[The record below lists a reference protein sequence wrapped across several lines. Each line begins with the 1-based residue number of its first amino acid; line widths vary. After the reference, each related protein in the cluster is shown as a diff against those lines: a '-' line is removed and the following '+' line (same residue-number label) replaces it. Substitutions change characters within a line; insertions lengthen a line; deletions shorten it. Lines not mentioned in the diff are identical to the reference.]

1 MKLKILTLSIALAY
15 SNAYSQNLQT
25 SGWETN
31 EYSKSR
37 TLPAIKASS
46 AYSRGYTGKG
56 AVIAILDSGIDVNSA
71 EFKDKILVTRNF
83 SSTTS
88 IQDTIGHGTHVAG
101 IAAAARNGSGVHG
114 VAPDA
119 KLIIGKITSSG
130 LITSTTALTAVK
142 WASDTGADVVNLSS
156 GFRLT
161 ASAIS
166 PTLVSPG
173 VYKTSFTNTG
183 KIAGGFDPNQWRA
196 AIGKEMVL
204 VVSSG
209 NDNTAWSGSL
219 PQMASTT
226 DSSGNLLLNGQ
237 MLVVGNWNSQGVTTS
252 SRVNGKTVITTTY
265 QTGPNNNGAAHLC
278 MVMTNNVCQ
287 DKYKL
292 SDFYILAP
300 GVGINSVVPT
310 SVNKTGMLSLS
321 GTSMAA
327 PAVSGGVA
335 IIRQM
340 WPQMSGSNIV
350 KLLLVTA
357 DKTIQG
363 YNVNLH
369 GQGLLDMDK
378 ATRPIGSLGIPT
390 TGRLTGPSVP
400 GSDPLLITGGTASIG
415 NKTNI
420 MVVDDFQRD
429 FYVPGKT
436 FVARTNT
443 GDFNPKRGVL
453 PYESLNNY
461 TQFNDYGERLHV
473 SEQGIEVSLYKD
485 NNRLVETPTMVEMA
499 FNKHVYDLNMRLSV
513 GAFSEFNTWLGNS
526 LQGFTG
532 TGKNTTS
539 ATQFVGLGVDKLIND
554 TKIYASLQQG
564 FTKTNARSE
573 NITNISTVLSYSWT
587 LGLEHKVTEKNT
599 FGIMAYQPVSVYHA
613 SANLSAPVGL
623 DNEFNIVQSSKV
635 NLAADIKET
644 RLGLYHRFDNAKG
657 FKSLAYIESRQNY
670 KGQDGVTDT
679 AVGLQ
684 LTNQF

>member
-1 MKLKILTLSIALAY
+1 
-15 SNAYSQNLQT
+15 
-25 SGWETN
+25 
-31 EYSKSR
+31 
-37 TLPAIKASS
+37 
-46 AYSRGYTGKG
+46 
-56 AVIAILDSGIDVNSA
+56 
-71 EFKDKILVTRNF
+71 
-83 SSTTS
+83 
-88 IQDTIGHGTHVAG
+88 
-101 IAAAARNGSGVHG
+101 
-114 VAPDA
+114 
-119 KLIIGKITSSG
+119 
-130 LITSTTALTAVK
+130 
-142 WASDTGADVVNLSS
+142 
-156 GFRLT
+156 
-161 ASAIS
+161 
-166 PTLVSPG
+166 
-173 VYKTSFTNTG
+173 
-183 KIAGGFDPNQWRA
+183 
-196 AIGKEMVL
+196 
-204 VVSSG
+204 
-209 NDNTAWSGSL
+209 
-219 PQMASTT
+219 
-226 DSSGNLLLNGQ
+226 
-237 MLVVGNWNSQGVTTS
+237 
-252 SRVNGKTVITTTY
+252 
-265 QTGPNNNGAAHLC
+265 
-278 MVMTNNVCQ
+278 
-287 DKYKL
+287 
-292 SDFYILAP
+292 
-300 GVGINSVVPT
+300 
-310 SVNKTGMLSLS
+310 
-321 GTSMAA
+321 
-327 PAVSGGVA
+327 
-335 IIRQM
+335 
-340 WPQMSGSNIV
+340 MSGSNIV

-684 LTNQF
+684 LTSQF

>member
-1 MKLKILTLSIALAY
+1 MKLKILAVSIALAY
-15 SNAYSQNLQT
+15 SNLYAQNLQT
-25 SGWETN
+25 GAWETA

-37 TLPAIKASS
+37 TLLAIKASS

-56 AVIAILDSGIDVNSA
+56 TVIAILDSGIDVNNA

-83 SSTTS
+83 SGTTT

-101 IAAAARNGSGVHG
+101 IAAAARNGSGVQG

-130 LITSTTALTAVK
+130 LITSTTAVNAVK
-142 WASDTGADVVNLSS
+142 WASETGADVANLSS
-156 GFRLT
+156 GFRIT
-161 ASAIS
+161 AASIN
-166 PTLVSPG
+166 PTLISPG
-173 VYKTSFTNTG
+173 VYKTSLTNTG
-183 KIAGGFDPNQWRA
+183 KIAGGFDPNQWRT

-204 VVSSG
+204 VVSAG

-219 PQMASTT
+219 PQMATAT
-226 DSSGNLLLNGQ
+226 DSSGNLVLNGQ

-278 MVMTNNVCQ
+278 TVMANNVCQ

-300 GVGINSVVPT
+300 GVGINSVVPS
-310 SVNKTGMLSLS
+310 SVNKSGMLSLS

-335 IIRQM
+335 LIRQM
-340 WPQMSGSNIV
+340 WPQMTGSNIV

-363 YNVNLH
+363 YNVSLH

-378 ATRPIGSLGIPT
+378 ATRPIGNLGIPT
-390 TGRLTGPSVP
+390 TGRLTGPTVP
-400 GSDPLLITGGTASIG
+400 GSDPLLLTGGTASIG
-415 NKTNI
+415 NKTSI
-420 MVVDDFQRD
+420 MILDDFQRD

-436 FVARTNT
+436 FVAHIKAT
-443 GDFNPKRGVL
+443 DYNPKKGSL

-473 SEQGIEVSLYKD
+473 SEGGLEVALYRD
-485 NNRLVETPTMVEMA
+485 NNWLINSPTMVEVA
-499 FNKHVYDLNMRLSV
+499 VNKQVSDINLKISA
-513 GAFSEFNTWLGNS
+513 GAFSESNTWLGNS
-526 LQGFTG
+526 INGFAI

-539 ATQFVGLGVDKLIND
+539 ATQFVGFGADTAVND
-554 TKIYASLQQG
+554 TKVYANLQQG
-564 FTKTNARSE
+564 FTRTNANSS
-573 NITNISTVLSYSWT
+573 NITNINTVLSYSWT
-587 LGLEHKVTEKNT
+587 LGLEHKFTEKNT
-599 FGIMAYQPVSVYHA
+599 FGLMAYQPVSVYR
-613 SANLSAPVGL
+613 ANATLVAPVGL
-623 DNEFNIVQSSKV
+623 DSQFNIIQSSRV
-635 NLAADIKET
+635 SLAADVKET
-644 RLGLYHRFDNAKG
+644 RLGLYHKFDNAKG
-657 FKSLAYIESRQNY
+657 LKSLAYLETRQNF

-684 LTNQF
+684 LTGQF